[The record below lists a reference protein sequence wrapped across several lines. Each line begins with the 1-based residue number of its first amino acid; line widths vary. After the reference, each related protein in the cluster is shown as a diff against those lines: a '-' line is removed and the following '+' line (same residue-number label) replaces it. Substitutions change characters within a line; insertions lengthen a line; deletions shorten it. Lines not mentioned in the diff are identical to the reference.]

1 MTEKYTKDYDLA
13 QMVLLGNTRAWNT
26 LYNSSYD
33 IVRGYVA
40 KRFINTSTWREP
52 AEDIVSETFKRGYA
66 NLSKYQGKSQFS
78 TWVCGIAKNIIL
90 ETHHKA
96 YKNIELINRISH
108 SYLYNEY
115 MNPER
120 IAILNER
127 DFYIRHAY
135 YSLSAKHR
143 VLIHY
148 IVLMEMSQNKA
159 AKQVG
164 MSVSECAQEYHHA
177 IENLRKK
184 FIYMYYSKD
193 FQKWHSY
200 RD

>member
-1 MTEKYTKDYDLA
+1 MTKKYTKDYELA
-13 QMVLLGNTRAWNT
+13 QMVLLGNIHAWNT
-26 LYNSSYD
+26 LYNNSYN

-40 KRFINTSTWREP
+40 KRFGSTSIWQAS
-52 AEDIVSETFKRGYA
+52 AEDIVSESFKRSYA

-78 TWVCGIAKNIIL
+78 TWICGIAKNIIL
-90 ETHHKA
+90 ESHHKA

-108 SYLYNEY
+108 SCLHNKY
-115 MNPER
+115 MNPEH

-143 VLIHY
+143 VLINY

-164 MSVSECAQEYHHA
+164 ISVSECAREYHHA

-184 FIYMYYSKD
+184 FIYMYCSKGLPRLR
-193 FQKWHSY
+193 H
-200 RD
+200 